1 MNNANPSH
9 RPRAP
14 DNLHGPRGFTLIEI
28 LVVVVIIGILG
39 AVIVP
44 NLLSRPDQAR
54 ITAAQTD
61 LRQLANALD
70 IYRLDNFHY
79 PSTEQG
85 LDALVDRPAGFPEP
99 RNWNPDGYI
108 KALPSDPWGSPYIYE
123 RRSSDFT
130 LFSLGADGVEGGE
143 GAERGCPP
151 GRKLVSCP
159 ISFYDFRVRCAR
171 QCKAWPLPISRYW
184 QGPQRILRARGKPL
198 AHPG

>member
-1 MNNANPSH
+1 MAVRRMGSSAGRLTARQRGSV
-9 RPRAP
+9 RPRVA
-14 DNLHGPRGFTLIEI
+14 GFTLIEI

-85 LDALVDRPAGFPEP
+85 LDALVERPSGFPEP
-99 RNWNPDGYI
+99 RNWNPDGYV
-108 KALPSDPWGSPYIYE
+108 KTLPADPWGSPYIYE
-123 RRSSDFT
+123 RRSADFA

-143 GAERGCPP
+143 GPNA
-151 GRKLVSCP
+151 
-159 ISFYDFRVRCAR
+159 DVR
-171 QCKAWPLPISRYW
+171 LDGS
-184 QGPQRILRARGKPL
+184 
-198 AHPG
+198 

>member
-1 MNNANPSH
+1 MKPSDCAFMEQFPPIATRKRCPNTRRVSSVPH
-9 RPRAP
+9 
-14 DNLHGPRGFTLIEI
+14 GFTLIEI

-70 IYRLDNFHY
+70 MYRLDNFSY

-85 LDALVDRPAGFPEP
+85 LEALVQRPSGFPEP
-99 RNWNPDGYI
+99 KNWNPDGYV
-108 KALPSDPWGSPYIYE
+108 KSLPTDPWGSPYVYE

-130 LFSLGADGVEGGE
+130 IFSLGADGVEGGE
-143 GAERGCPP
+143 GANADVN
-151 GRKLVSCP
+151 L
-159 ISFYDFRVRCAR
+159 
-171 QCKAWPLPISRYW
+171 
-184 QGPQRILRARGKPL
+184 QGQ
-198 AHPG
+198 

>member
-1 MNNANPSH
+1 MKDTCVISGHH
-9 RPRAP
+9 RG
-14 DNLHGPRGFTLIEI
+14 GPRSPARRTSRLHDRVAFRQAGGFTLIEI

-61 LRQLANALD
+61 LRQLGTALD
-70 IYRLDNFHY
+70 MYRLDNHQY

-85 LDALVDRPAGFPEP
+85 LDALVQRPSGFPEP
-99 RNWNPDGYI
+99 KNWNPDGYI
-108 KALPSDPWGSPYIYE
+108 KVLPTDPWGSPYVYE

-143 GAERGCPP
+143 GPNADVTLEGT
-151 GRKLVSCP
+151 
-159 ISFYDFRVRCAR
+159 
-171 QCKAWPLPISRYW
+171 
-184 QGPQRILRARGKPL
+184 
-198 AHPG
+198 